1 MNKIIKI
8 IKKKEKIGNQC
19 LRKNKMK
26 RNNNKKIIKKLK
38 NKILKK
44 PLNIKR
50 NNHRRINLKIKNHN
64 NLNLNTQFM
73 KKVNKWIC
81 QINQMNLII
90 NKEKI
95 H

>member
-1 MNKIIKI
+1 MIKI
-8 IKKKEKIGNQC
+8 IKKKEKIGNLC
-19 LRKNKMK
+19 LRIKKIIK
-26 RNNNKKIIKKLK
+26 RNNNQKIIKKLT
-38 NKILKK
+38 NKIKILFSLKK

-90 NKEKI
+90 N
-95 H
+95 